1 MGDELGSATDIDRL
15 FVSSGRSTLVFAL
28 VGNDDFWSCHVLD
41 FRAKYRQ
48 KKGSFEF
55 FLDISARSS
64 RIPTPFGPAQK
75 KEKGP
80 RLSASSFQVMICSG
94 SRALTLGSF
103 IRFLAGPVRS
113 LFHA

>member
-55 FLDISARSS
+55 FFDISARSS

-75 KEKGP
+75 KRK
-80 RLSASSFQVMICSG
+80 RATAKCFQFSSHDLQWFASFDFRKLYPLFGWPG
-94 SRALTLGSF
+94 S
-103 IRFLAGPVRS
+103 
-113 LFHA
+113 